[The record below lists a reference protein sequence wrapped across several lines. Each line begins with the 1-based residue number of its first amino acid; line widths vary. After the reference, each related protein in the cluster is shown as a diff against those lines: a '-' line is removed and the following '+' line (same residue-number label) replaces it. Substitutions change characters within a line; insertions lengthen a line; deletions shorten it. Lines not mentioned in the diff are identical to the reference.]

1 MSLEYPCVYFD
12 KGWCRRCPD
21 DPDACVFGPCDEER
35 PSRGDEIRRKSDFEL
50 AQALVRCLATA
61 TVPSVWGFCV
71 YEYFSPEAEKCKNE
85 QEAIAKWCEWLMQ
98 PPHGKEKFP
107 PVLLQDKIIPLLR
120 KCKVRCIKCGCV
132 LALMDLEAP

>member
-1 MSLEYPCVYFD
+1 M
-12 KGWCRRCPD
+12 
-21 DPDACVFGPCDEER
+21 
-35 PSRGDEIRRKSDFEL
+35 
-50 AQALVRCLATA
+50 
-61 TVPSVWGFCV
+61 

-107 PVLLQDKIIPLLR
+107 PILLQDKIIPLLR

-132 LALMDLEAP
+132 LDLMDLEAP